1 MAASVPAAL
10 HKRNHC
16 ASALLEMH
24 ALSCT
29 GWVPVKDNRQVFFQ
43 VVKCILK
50 LMEKKKNYIMTIFQQ
65 DYIKYIGP
73 KQAG

>member
-16 ASALLEMH
+16 ASALLEMD

-29 GWVPVKDNRQVFFQ
+29 GWVPVKDNKQVFFQ

-50 LMEKKKNYIMTIFQQ
+50 LMEKNIYKLNYANF
-65 DYIKYIGP
+65 P
-73 KQAG
+73 ARLH

>member
-50 LMEKKKNYIMTIFQQ
+50 LMEKKNYIMTIFQQ